1 MTKIFS
7 RVLLVLGVVALSA
20 CASNFRSNVT
30 TFHEITAPGGE
41 RVLLTPMNPEKQD
54 SIEFRQYAD
63 AIAVQLQ
70 GYGYKETG
78 ESEPELIAGFDV
90 TIDDGREK
98 LINRPGINPYPYW
111 TTGYW
116 GYGRFWRSPF
126 FGPYGGF
133 GYGFGNGFN
142 NEVVARTVY
151 LATLR
156 VELRKPDGTLVYEGR
171 AETETRRKDLPKV
184 MPYLAKALFEQFPGN
199 SGETRRVVI
208 EKEKKQ

>member
-1 MTKIFS
+1 MNKFFS
-7 RVLLVLGVVALSA
+7 RMLMILGVVALSA
-20 CASNFRSNVT
+20 CSSNIRSNVT

-63 AIAVQLQ
+63 VIAAQLQ

-78 ESEPELIAGFDV
+78 DGEPELIAGFDV
-90 TIDDGREK
+90 TINDGREK
-98 LINRPGINPYPYW
+98 LVTRPGLAPYPYW
-111 TTGYW
+111 STGYW
-116 GYGRFWRSPF
+116 GYGRFWRSSVF

-133 GYGFGNGFN
+133 GAFGPYDTD
-142 NEVVARTVY
+142 VVARTVY
-151 LATLR
+151 LATLK

-171 AETETRRKDLPKV
+171 AETETRRKDLPKI